1 MRVLQAIGQ
10 GTEKSQLILAEGGG
24 EHKMLLLQE
33 RREEKGPG
41 LHLLWLSFPAADSAW
56 VPLTCRWPRATL
68 GKHLR
73 GPPGRKD
80 ETPPTWGG
88 HLACCPHAIQVGASK
103 ASCSSHPLLDQTLVR
118 LLDFP

>member
-68 GKHLR
+68 GKHLSVPR
-73 GPPGRKD
+73 GERMRRHQRG
-80 ETPPTWGG
+80 EGTWHAVHTPSRSVLEGFLFLSPF
-88 HLACCPHAIQVGASK
+88 A
-103 ASCSSHPLLDQTLVR
+103 
-118 LLDFP
+118 